1 MARKRVNR
9 LQGRFWITSGGKNFA
24 GQGRIELLKGIKE
37 TGSISGAAK
46 QMGMSYK
53 AAWDSVDAMNNLAEK
68 PLVERASGGRH
79 GGGTVLTQ
87 AGEDFIVLYEK
98 YMDMFDKV
106 LQFMEENPEVG
117 GMIDK
122 LTFKSSADNSFFGVV
137 KNIERGA
144 VSAIVEVDAGSGLTI
159 TASISNDSADRLA
172 IAPGSNVCALIN
184 SNQLTVMLKNDS
196 VVTSARNR
204 FDGMVK
210 VVKKGAVN
218 SEIIMEID
226 GGHNL
231 CVLVTN
237 ESAERM
243 GIAYG
248 MELTAFCKAP
258 CVVLVA

>member
-1 MARKRVNR
+1 MAKKRINK

-24 GQGRIELLKGIKE
+24 GQGRVELLKGIKE

-53 AAWDSVDAMNNLAEK
+53 AAWDSVDAMNCLAEK
-68 PLVERASGGRH
+68 PLVERVSGGRH

-87 AGEDFIVLYEK
+87 AGEDFIALYER
-98 YMDMFDKV
+98 YTDMFDKL

-137 KNIERGA
+137 KSIERGA
-144 VSAIVEVDAGSGLTI
+144 VSAIVEVDAGSGLLI
-159 TASISNDSADRLA
+159 TAAISNDSADRLA
-172 IAPGSNVCALIN
+172 LVVGSNVCALIN
-184 SNQLTVMLKNDS
+184 SNALSVMFKGTDA
-196 VVTSARNR
+196 VVSARNR
-204 FDGMVK
+204 FDGKVK

-218 SEIIMEID
+218 SEIIMETES
-226 GGHNL
+226 GHNIS
-231 CVLVTN
+231 VLVTN

-243 GIAYG
+243 NISYG
-248 MELTAFCKAP
+248 LELTAFCKASG
-258 CVVLVA
+258 VVLVC